1 MQNGQ
6 QPGTEDQRRDPLQT
20 VREGYNRLRGCI
32 DAEHCEYMNCMY
44 FENPEQLREV
54 IIFLGDAIKKAERE
68 RQPDLSADGVQRDL
82 QHGSGTLVAEP
93 GQPAPGA
100 AAAGSSAGDRQPV
113 QPDPKPGAGDQQR
126 DLSADG
132 VLQDPLPDPE
142 RW

>member
-68 RQPDLSADGVQRDL
+68 RQPDPSADGVRPDPEPGTGDQQRDPSADGVQ
-82 QHGSGTLVAEP
+82 
-93 GQPAPGA
+93 
-100 AAAGSSAGDRQPV
+100 
-113 QPDPKPGAGDQQR
+113 
-126 DLSADG
+126 
-132 VLQDPLPDPE
+132 QDPLPDPE

>member
-44 FENPEQLREV
+44 FENPKQLREV

-68 RQPDLSADGVQRDL
+68 RQSYPSADGVQRDL
-82 QHGSGTLVAEP
+82 QHGSGARH
-93 GQPAPGA
+93 G
-100 AAAGSSAGDRQPV
+100 
-113 QPDPKPGAGDQQR
+113 
-126 DLSADG
+126 
-132 VLQDPLPDPE
+132 
-142 RW
+142 